1 MKELAKYLNEA
12 IDKNRER
19 LFALSQ
25 QIWEYAEVGF
35 QEYRS
40 AEALKDF
47 LKEARHRLFGR
58 VRCPV

>member
-1 MKELAKYLNEA
+1 MKQLAEILGGYIE
-12 IDKNRER
+12 KNRER

-47 LKEARHRLFGR
+47 LKEEGIIEG
-58 VRCPV
+58 